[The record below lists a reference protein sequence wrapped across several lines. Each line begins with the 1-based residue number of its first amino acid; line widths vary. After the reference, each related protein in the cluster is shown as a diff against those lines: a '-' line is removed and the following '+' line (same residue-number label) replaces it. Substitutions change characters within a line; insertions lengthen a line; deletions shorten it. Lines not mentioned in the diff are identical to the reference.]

1 MPQTSCLIT
10 NEAWVSITFYMKNY
24 NQYQL
29 EDFVQDPYFRKWALG
44 TLPTNDSF
52 WDVWLQANPDKH
64 EVLEEA
70 KTLVIALQMKEL
82 PMAELDLQQGIER
95 IFRAT
100 TQKKIIP
107 FNSHAWFRI
116 AAMLAVVSGLGWWIL
131 SNRLTEEKS
140 AETLLTQTDNESAKP
155 MTIQL
160 SDGSKVTI
168 EHDSKLRVDEN
179 FGKTNR
185 TVYLTGEAFFD
196 VKRNPEKPFLVV
208 TANLVT
214 KVLGTSFRIKA
225 YQKDPNISVSV
236 RTGKV
241 TVFRQQSKNQSNVL
255 SEQMVLTPNQQA
267 VFIKYEAKLV
277 KTLVEK
283 PVLLTQPPAEYNQ
296 FAFEETPITKV
307 LLTLEKAYGV
317 KIIFDAE
324 LLENCNLTAS
334 LANEPLYEKLDLI
347 CETIQARYEIADG
360 QVVVYAKGCK

>member
-1 MPQTSCLIT
+1 
-10 NEAWVSITFYMKNY
+10 MKNY

-29 EDFVQDPYFRKWALG
+29 EDFIQDSYFRKWALG
-44 TLPTNDSF
+44 SLPANDSF
-52 WDVWLQANPDKH
+52 WEVWLQANPDKNKL
-64 EVLEEA
+64 LEEA
-70 KTLVIALQMKEL
+70 KMLVIALKINEFPIKESDIK
-82 PMAELDLQQGIER
+82 EGTER
-95 IFRAT
+95 IFRET
-100 TQKKIIP
+100 TQKKTIP
-107 FNSHAWFRI
+107 FHAQIWFRA
-116 AAMLAVVSGLGWWIL
+116 AAMLVLVSGLGWWTL
-131 SNRLTEEKS
+131 RNPARKEENTETRL
-140 AETLLTQTDNESAKP
+140 AQTDNESLKP

-168 EHDSKLRVDEN
+168 EHDSKLQVDEN

-236 RTGKV
+236 STGKV
-241 TVFRQQSKNQSNVL
+241 TVFRQYSENQNNTL
-255 SEQMVLTPNQQA
+255 SEQIVLTPNQQA
-267 VFIKYEAKLV
+267 IFLKSEAKLV

-283 PVLLTQPPAEYNQ
+283 PVLIAAPPAEYNQ
-296 FAFEETPITKV
+296 FVFDETSIPKV
-307 LLTLEKAYGV
+307 LMTLEKAYGV

>member
-1 MPQTSCLIT
+1 
-10 NEAWVSITFYMKNY
+10 MKNY

-29 EDFVQDPYFRKWALG
+29 EDFVQDSYFRKWALG
-44 TLPTNDSF
+44 ALPTNDSF
-52 WDVWLQANPDKH
+52 WEVWLQANPNKNKM
-64 EVLEEA
+64 LEEA
-70 KTLVIALQMKEL
+70 KVLVIALQMNELPIKEL
-82 PMAELDLQQGIER
+82 GVKEGTER
-95 IFRAT
+95 IFRKT
-100 TQKKIIP
+100 TRKKIIP
-107 FNSHAWFRI
+107 FYSQTWFRA
-116 AAMLAVVSGLGWWIL
+116 AAMVVLVSGLGWWTL
-131 SNRLTEEKS
+131 RNPARQEKNTETRL
-140 AETLLTQTDNESAKP
+140 AQIDNESLKP

-225 YQKDPNISVSV
+225 YQKDPDIAVSVS
-236 RTGKV
+236 TGKV
-241 TVFRQQSKNQSNVL
+241 TVFRQQAENQSKML

-267 VFIKYEAKLV
+267 VFLKSEAKLV

-283 PVLLTQPPAEYNQ
+283 PVLIAAPPTEYNR
-296 FAFEETPITKV
+296 FAFDETPIPNV
-307 LLTLEKAYGV
+307 LTTLEKAYGV

-360 QVVVYAKGCK
+360 QVVIYAKGCK